1 MKANMYSIPIDSL
14 NFARICFPDNLKE
27 SMGIVL

>member
-14 NFARICFPDNLKE
+14 NFRNTFCSNNLKE